1 MNRMMLKNRYF
12 TENVFSMKSSTVRK
26 EIHEYV
32 DHADERFLALVHSMV
47 QAEKKSRSQSENL
60 QKLEMIRRA
69 EQSEKEITEGKTISA
84 EQFNADFQ
92 QWKKEKRLS
101 TK

>member
-1 MNRMMLKNRYF
+1 MF
-12 TENVFSMKSSTVRK
+12 DENVFSMKSSTVRR

-32 DHADERFLALVHSMV
+32 DRADERFLALVHSMV
-47 QAEKKSRSQSENL
+47 QAEKKNRSQSENL

-84 EQFNADFQ
+84 EQFNTDFQ